1 MKFTDVNLLEE
12 LEKPEYAELKR
23 RFVLRTFP
31 KDALAFSPMEGNSRV
46 FVICS
51 GRARIYLSYADKEF
65 TLAILGPGDVYS
77 THTRAGVQALT
88 PLEVLVTDAA
98 TFRRS
103 LAAFPEM
110 TGTIIRVLGG
120 VLSSTFGIIS
130 GMVFKDASQRL
141 AEFLLSEAE
150 ESDEAADAGSAGV
163 LIRPGLTV
171 EQLAQLI
178 GSTRQTVSTLLN
190 DMIRSKVIERRARGE
205 FAILSPRRLR
215 EYLEP

>member
-1 MKFTDVNLLEE
+1 MRFTDVNLLEE
-12 LEKPEYAELKR
+12 LERPEFSELKQ
-23 RFVLRTFP
+23 RFVLRSFP
-31 KDALAFSPMEGNSRV
+31 KDALAFHPMDGRSRV
-46 FVICS
+46 FVVRS
-51 GRARIYLSYADKEF
+51 GRARVYLSYEDKEF

-77 THTRAGVQALT
+77 THTRAGVQALA
-88 PLEVLVTDAA
+88 PLELLVTDAA

-130 GMVFKDASQRL
+130 GLVFKDASQRL
-141 AEFLLSEAE
+141 AEFLLAEAE
-150 ESDEAADAGSAGV
+150 ASEETDDEGV

-171 EQLAQLI
+171 EQLAQLV

-205 FAILSPRRLR
+205 FLIRSPERLR
-215 EYLEP
+215 EYLDH

>member
-23 RFVLRTFP
+23 RFALRTFP
-31 KDALAFSPMEGNSRV
+31 KDALAFHPMDGKSRV
-46 FVICS
+46 FVVCS
-51 GRARIYLSYADKEF
+51 GRARVYLSYEDKEF

-77 THTRAGVQALT
+77 THTRAGVQALS
-88 PLEVLVTDAA
+88 PLELLVTDAA

-103 LAAFPEM
+103 LTAFPEM

-130 GMVFKDASQRL
+130 GLVFKDASQRL
-141 AEFLLSEAE
+141 AEFLLAEAE
-150 ESDEAADAGSAGV
+150 ASQEADETGV
-163 LIRPGLTV
+163 VIRPGLTV
-171 EQLAQLI
+171 EQLAQLV

-205 FAILSPRRLR
+205 FVILSPQRLR
-215 EYLEP
+215 EYLDH